1 MCHVLYSPRK
11 AVLTVKQKE
20 LSIWLRVVL
29 GVSAAFILFLSLL
42 LMPKLGQHAVENYPE
57 LGYLYWPCL
66 VFFWVTA
73 ALVLVFLAL
82 VWKIAVEIGRDNS
95 FCYENAKRL
104 RICSNLAL
112 CDVILYLI
120 GGCVLGAMNLLQP
133 SLIIAGVVICSIGA
147 AIAVCCAALSHL
159 TRKAADMQSEN
170 DLTV

>member
-1 MCHVLYSPRK
+1 M
-11 AVLTVKQKE
+11 KQKE

-29 GVSAAFILFLSLL
+29 GVGAAFILFLALVL
-42 LMPKLGQHAVENYPE
+42 VPKLGQRAIEHYPE
-57 LGYLYWPCL
+57 LEYMYLPCL
-66 VFFWVTA
+66 IFFWVTA
-73 ALVLVFLAL
+73 ILVLVFLAL

-95 FCYENAKRL
+95 FCNENANRL

-112 CDVILYLI
+112 IDVILYLI
-120 GGCVLGAMNLLQP
+120 AGCILGFMNLLHF
-133 SLIIAGVVICSIGA
+133 SLVIAGVVICSLGT